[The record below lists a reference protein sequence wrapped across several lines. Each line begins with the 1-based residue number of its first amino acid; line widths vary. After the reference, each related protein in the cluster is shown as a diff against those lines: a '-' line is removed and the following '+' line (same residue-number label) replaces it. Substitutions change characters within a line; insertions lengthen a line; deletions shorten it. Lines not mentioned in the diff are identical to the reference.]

1 MTLNQMIYFQ
11 KIAETENMGRATEAL
26 HISQPS
32 LSISVANLEKELN
45 LKLFHHNGHRIAL
58 SHEGKQLLSH
68 VNKILSEVQE
78 TQLHMQSLSSDRN
91 THIRIGCISPV
102 LQNFLPPYLHD
113 FLALEKNR
121 HLKVDFTTD
130 NTLPLL
136 EKLRN
141 GYCDFLICSEAEAPD
156 IIQNELL
163 SEPYVLLCPPNT
175 DIPETWEDLL
185 SRNMIGFHV
194 RAASHH
200 EIHTMLIRHG
210 IQPTYL
216 YRAPDEES
224 IAALVAQG
232 FGFGI
237 VPRVG
242 SLDSFSI
249 QIAPLPEP
257 NQGMVRKLYISQLA
271 DRPPVGASRN
281 FLSYLMAAQKQ
292 NKEDL

>member
-11 KIAETENMGRATEAL
+11 KIAETGNMGRAAEAL

-32 LSISVANLEKELN
+32 LSISISNLEKELN
-45 LKLFHHNGHRIAL
+45 LHLFHRNGHRIEL
-58 SHEGKQLLSH
+58 SPEGKQLLVH
-68 VNKILSEVQE
+68 VNRILSEVQE
-78 TQLHMQSLSSDRN
+78 AQLHMQSLSSDRS

-102 LQNFLPPYLHD
+102 LQNYLPPLLHE
-113 FLALEKNR
+113 FLAMKKNKQL
-121 HLKVDFTTD
+121 HVDFTTD

-156 IIQNELL
+156 IIQHALIT
-163 SEPYVLLCPPNT
+163 EPYVLLCPPGA
-175 DIPETWEDLL
+175 DIPKTWEDLL

-232 FGFGI
+232 FGYGI

-242 SLDSFSI
+242 ILDCFSL
-249 QIAPLPEP
+249 QITALPEP
-257 NQGMVRKLYISQLA
+257 NQGMVRKIYITQLI
-271 DRPPVGASRN
+271 DRPPVGASKS
-281 FLSYLMAAQKQ
+281 FLSYLMQ
-292 NKEDL
+292 NKESYTQK